1 MTLETPC
8 TQAAFGELV
17 GISQQAVSD
26 LVSREVIQPGDTA
39 GQWLLAYCAHLR
51 EQAAGR
57 GADGELAY
65 QRSELARV
73 SRERA
78 EIKLA
83 LERRQYAPVALLE
96 QVLATVGRSIVGVL
110 EPLHVNLHRQCPA
123 LTAEDLK
130 LIQMEISR
138 ACDVAVQASL
148 AMLDVEDDA
157 EGPAA
162 EPGAADAADV
172 ADATAE
178 AEALGDEDD

>member
-1 MTLETPC
+1 MDLDSTC
-8 TQAAFGELV
+8 TQGAFGELIGV
-17 GISQQAVSD
+17 SQPAVSEM
-26 LVSREVIQPGDTA
+26 VSKQILQPGDTA
-39 GQWLLAYCAHLR
+39 RQWLLSYCAHMR

-57 GADGELAY
+57 GADGELAF

-83 LERRQYAPVALLE
+83 LERRQFAPVALLE

-130 LIQMEISR
+130 LIQLEISR

-148 AMLDVEDDA
+148 AMLDAEDEA
-157 EGPAA
+157 ETAAAPGP
-162 EPGAADAADV
+162 EVDAA
-172 ADATAE
+172 AE
-178 AEALGDEDD
+178 AEAYGDEDD